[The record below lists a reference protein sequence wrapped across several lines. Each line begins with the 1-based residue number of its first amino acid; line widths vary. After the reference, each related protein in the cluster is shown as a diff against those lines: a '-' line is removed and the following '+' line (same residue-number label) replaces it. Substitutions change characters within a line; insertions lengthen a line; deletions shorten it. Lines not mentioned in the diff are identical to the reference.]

1 MSRTDLQVNFRM
13 PAELKAELERAAKE
27 SGRSLTAEVVARLDL
42 SLLADGKSPEALFTA
57 DEAKTYASVAR
68 KSIPAIVRERIRV
81 SINRSIIRGLNAAEV
96 QLRDL
101 GLESLP
107 SEELAKI
114 QFELSHE
121 LNEAGYKFEWDGGDS
136 IWITY
141 GDDESAPADPD
152 IEIPTKRDIETLEAP
167 RRLIVNR
174 KRKA

>member
-1 MSRTDLQVNFRM
+1 M

-57 DEAKTYASVAR
+57 EEANTYASVAR
-68 KSIPAIVRERIRV
+68 KSIPAIVRDRIRV
-81 SINRSIIRGLNAAEV
+81 SINRSIVRGLNAADV

-107 SEELAKI
+107 SEDLAKI

-121 LNEAGYKFEWDGGDS
+121 LSEAGYKFEWDGGDS

-141 GDDESAPADPD
+141 GDDESAPDAPD
-152 IEIPTKRDIETLEAP
+152 TEAP
-167 RRLIVNR
+167 P
-174 KRKA
+174 KREIESLKRQQELLVKRIRQG

>member
-42 SLLADGKSPEALFTA
+42 SLLADGKSPEAFFTA
-57 DEAKTYASVAR
+57 EEAMTYASVAR

-81 SINRSIIRGLNAAEV
+81 SINRSIVRGLNAADV

-141 GDDESAPADPD
+141 GDEDSAPDIPD
-152 IEIPTKRDIETLEAP
+152 IEIPAKRDTESLESQ
-167 RRLIVNR
+167 RRLILKR
-174 KRKA
+174 IRKA

>member
-1 MSRTDLQVNFRM
+1 M

-42 SLLADGKSPEALFTA
+42 SLLADGKSPEVLFSA

-96 QLRDL
+96 PLSDL

-141 GDDESAPADPD
+141 GDDESAPAAPD
-152 IEIPTKRDIETLEAP
+152 IEISTKRDIEHLEAP

>member
-1 MSRTDLQVNFRM
+1 M
-13 PAELKAELERAAKE
+13 PAELKSELERAAKE

-81 SINRSIIRGLNAAEV
+81 SINQSIIRGLNTAEV
-96 QLRDL
+96 QLSDL

-141 GDDESAPADPD
+141 GDDEPAPATPD
-152 IEIPTKRDIETLEAP
+152 IEIPNRRDIEPLEAP

-174 KRKA
+174 KRNA

>member
-1 MSRTDLQVNFRM
+1 M

-81 SINRSIIRGLNAAEV
+81 SINRSIVRGLNGAEV

-107 SEELAKI
+107 SEDLAKI

-121 LNEAGYKFEWDGGDS
+121 LNEAGYRFEWDGGDS
-136 IWITY
+136 IWISY
-141 GDDESAPADPD
+141 GDDESAPDVPNV
-152 IEIPTKRDIETLEAP
+152 EISTKRDTEPLEAP
-167 RRLIVNR
+167 RRLIVNH